1 MKLSA
6 SSAMAAHTP
15 TRPQLA
21 AMATPAAALTSPAAI
36 RVRLRPIRSASMPLG
51 TSNSKRT
58 HTAPAIRNPR
68 TASCACNRN
77 NCFFK
82 FIGAAPFLIRNFWEG
97 TVRPDRKGPRQCSRG
112 PSKCANESR
121 FYLQMGALIH
131 GTAKTAPLDKQM
143 LATLQNITVHPLFRI
158 AAWLYA
164 IN

>member
-1 MKLSA
+1 M
-6 SSAMAAHTP
+6 
-15 TRPQLA
+15 
-21 AMATPAAALTSPAAI
+21 
-36 RVRLRPIRSASMPLG
+36 
-51 TSNSKRT
+51 
-58 HTAPAIRNPR
+58 
-68 TASCACNRN
+68 
-77 NCFFK
+77 
-82 FIGAAPFLIRNFWEG
+82 
-97 TVRPDRKGPRQCSRG
+97 RPDRKGPRQCSRG